1 MAVKNSKLN
10 QIYLQKSLKPRS
22 FLKLKLVKFEPLK
35 SVTAKIL
42 KNKI

>member
-1 MAVKNSKLN
+1 MAVKNRKPN
-10 QIYLQKSLKPRS
+10 QIYLQKSLKPSS
-22 FLKLKLVKFEPLK
+22 FLNINLSKFEPLK